1 MLKRETCSE
10 CGAKISKI
18 DLKDGIARQVEGK
31 FYCRTC
37 LLDLGLLTR
46 RKGDTE
52 SFISEIKNVLGEVE
66 LTKQETVQVERKAR
80 VQVTNFLEN
89 ILNVIETH
97 PSWNRDDI
105 IAHLKRMML

>member
-10 CGAKISKI
+10 CGSKISTVDI
-18 DLKDGIARQVEGK
+18 KDGIARKVEGK

-52 SFISEIKNVLGEVE
+52 AFITGIKDVLGKVE
-66 LTKQETVQVERKAR
+66 MTHQETLLVERKTR
-80 VQVTNFLEN
+80 VQVNNFLET
-89 ILNVIETH
+89 ILSTIEAH
-97 PSWNRDDI
+97 PSWTRGDI
-105 IAHLKRMML
+105 TEYIKKLLP